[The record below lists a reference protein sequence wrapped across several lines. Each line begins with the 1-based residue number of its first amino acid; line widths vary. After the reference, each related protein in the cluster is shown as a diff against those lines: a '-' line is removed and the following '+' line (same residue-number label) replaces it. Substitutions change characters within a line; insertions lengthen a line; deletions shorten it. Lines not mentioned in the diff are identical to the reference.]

1 MAQTPQV
8 DLFDPTFKANPY
20 PTYAELRSEAPVYR
34 AELPDGRG
42 VWLVTR
48 YDDVVAVLKDER
60 FAKDWRSAM
69 TPEQLAQIPPIP
81 EVMKP
86 LSENMLDKDPPD
98 HERLRR
104 LVSKAFTPRLIE
116 RMRPRVQEIADTLLD
131 AVEDKGGMDLIDDYA
146 FPLPIT
152 VIAELLGVPVE
163 DRNRFREWSN
173 AAVSGD
179 TTQEYVEKILLPHMQ
194 AFIDYLRALFEEKR
208 ENPKDDLISALV
220 LAEEA
225 GDKLSEDELLAM
237 VFLLLVAG
245 HETTVNLIG
254 NGTLA
259 LLQNPDQLQ
268 KLKDDPSL
276 IKPAIEELLR
286 YDGPVETSTERFA
299 REDVAIGDTVIPKG
313 EMVMVVIGR
322 RSRPGAV
329 PEGGHAGHRPRGQ
342 QTPRVRQGHPPLPGR
357 AARPDGGPD
366 RPRHPAAPDARPAAQ
381 RFARVADL
389 APRHGATRPE
399 RVARGVLKSHI
410 AKPSPNAPLI
420 FRAPSEPT
428 ITLSFSIL

>member
-20 PTYAELRSEAPVYR
+20 RTYAELRSEAPVYR

-163 DRNRFREWSN
+163 DRNRFREWSD

-194 AFIDYLRALFEEKR
+194 AFIAYLRGLFEEKR
-208 ENPKDDLISALV
+208 RDPKDDLISALV

-237 VFLLLVAG
+237 VFLLLIAG

-268 KLKDDPSL
+268 KLKDDPSF

-299 REDVAIGDTVIPKG
+299 REDVAIGGTVIPKG
-313 EMVMVVIGR
+313 EMVMVVIAAADHDPERFPEPDALDIARADNKHLAFGKGIHHCLGAPLARMEGQIALGTLLR
-322 RSRPGAV
+322 RMPDLRPKGSPESLTWRPGMV
-329 PEGGHAGHRPRGQ
+329 LRGLK
-342 QTPRVRQGHPPLPGR
+342 GLPVE
-357 AARPDGGPD
+357 
-366 RPRHPAAPDARPAAQ
+366 
-381 RFARVADL
+381 F
-389 APRHGATRPE
+389 
-399 RVARGVLKSHI
+399 
-410 AKPSPNAPLI
+410 
-420 FRAPSEPT
+420 
-428 ITLSFSIL
+428 

>member
-98 HERLRR
+98 HQRLRR

-116 RMRPRVQEIADTLLD
+116 RKRPRVQEIADTLLD
-131 AVEDKGGMDLIDDYA
+131 AVKTKDKGGMDLIDDYA
-146 FPLPIT
+146 FPLSIT

-259 LLQNPDQLQ
+259 LLQNPNQLQ
-268 KLKDDPSL
+268 KLKGDPSL
-276 IKPAIEELLR
+276 IKPPSRSSYA
-286 YDGPVETSTERFA
+286 T
-299 REDVAIGDTVIPKG
+299 
-313 EMVMVVIGR
+313 MGR
-322 RSRPGAV
+322 W
-329 PEGGHAGHRPRGQ
+329 RPR
-342 QTPRVRQGHPPLPGR
+342 PNALPGR
-357 AARPDGGPD
+357 TSPSAIRSSRRARW
-366 RPRHPAAPDARPAAQ
+366 
-381 RFARVADL
+381 
-389 APRHGATRPE
+389 
-399 RVARGVLKSHI
+399 
-410 AKPSPNAPLI
+410 
-420 FRAPSEPT
+420 
-428 ITLSFSIL
+428 